1 MIVTPENCLK
11 KGWTKCMD
19 ENTGHPY
26 YWNTETKDVTWEVP
40 ADYQAYL
47 DQNATILRDPRITNM
62 WTMCV
67 SEDNPANVYY
77 VNELTRIVSWN
88 KPIGFVD
95 PETTAIKVDTA
106 SVEPK
111 PKKNIIKRRKP
122 TKTKPSNPF
131 SDTKDLD
138 SEYVLKGPL
147 RMQNLITI

>member
-1 MIVTPENCLK
+1 
-11 KGWTKCMD
+11 MD

-47 DQNATILRDPRITNM
+47 DQNATILKDPRVTNM
-62 WTMCV
+62 WTMC
-67 SEDNPANVYY
+67 SSDESPANVYY

-88 KPIGFVD
+88 KPIGFVE
-95 PETTAIKVDTA
+95 PTTAIAVQAKAT

-122 TKTKPSNPF
+122 VKSKTTNNPF

-138 SEYVLKGPL
+138 SE
-147 RMQNLITI
+147 